1 MTRYLL
7 TICLRLLTALAIAWD
22 MLALAV
28 AAKIQAARQRL
39 VRAIYALR

>member
-7 TICLRLLTALAIAWD
+7 TLSLRLLTALAIGWD
-22 MLALAV
+22 TLTMAV
-28 AAKIQAARQRL
+28 AAAIQRARQRL

>member
-7 TICLRLLTALAIAWD
+7 TLSLRLLTALAIGWD
-22 MLALAV
+22 MLTLAV
-28 AAKIQAARQRL
+28 AAKIQTARQRL